1 MDNKEKLTSWFW
13 ERGQSF
19 VFDVKMKIFPVFFMR
34 RTICMSAPH
43 SELYS
48 DAFLKSVLR
57 LLRAF

>member
-1 MDNKEKLTSWFW
+1 MDNEERLTIWLS
-13 ERGQSF
+13 ERGQPF
-19 VFDVKMKIFPVFFMR
+19 EFEVKMKIFPDFFMR